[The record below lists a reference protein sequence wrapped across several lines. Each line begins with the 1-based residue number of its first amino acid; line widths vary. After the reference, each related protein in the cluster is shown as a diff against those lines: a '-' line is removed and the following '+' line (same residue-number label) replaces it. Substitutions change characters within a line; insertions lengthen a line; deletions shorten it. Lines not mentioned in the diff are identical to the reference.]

1 MDCGKHF
8 ETAMSKDYRYQREW
22 DSVEDDDSR
31 DNKSTSKRHHAVKA
45 KQKRDHD
52 RREKQRRVYQE
63 D

>member
-1 MDCGKHF
+1 
-8 ETAMSKDYRYQREW
+8 MSKDYRYQREW
-22 DSVEDDDSR
+22 DSVEDD
-31 DNKSTSKRHHAVKA
+31 NHGKKSTSKRHHAVKA